1 MASQCAVPPSMGY
14 DEFLSRASC
23 EVIVCHSD
31 RDFDGFMTMATG
43 KPGSDVVVVDFY
55 AEWCAPCRQMDPFLQ
70 DWVKKLPGVIFLKV
84 NIEKAK
90 VINDLNTCTIVNYD
104 GTNVIPSSIY
114 LNHINWTQGVKIN
127 SESLVPLDL
136 KENVVFKM

>member
-1 MASQCAVPPSMGY
+1 MASKCAVPSSMGY

-31 RDFDGFMTMATG
+31 RDFDGFMSMASG

-55 AEWCAPCRQMDPFLQ
+55 AEWCGDCRQMDPFLQ

-90 VINDLNTCTIVNYD
+90 EATTRWRVESTPTFVLLKQGNPVATLLGANKKEELLSKIVEHMPPK
-104 GTNVIPSSIY
+104 GR
-114 LNHINWTQGVKIN
+114 
-127 SESLVPLDL
+127 
-136 KENVVFKM
+136 